1 MLYYFYT
8 LTEGL
13 NLNSCYYETLEKNFN
28 EAVALCESDFTHEE
42 LINMLENGNIPQKQ
56 IAALKLTEIKNRHR
70 TKNNLRLNFLCIFL
84 TKFIWTFFIEHYIFR
99 IYSIIPVISHN
110 PRNMDAK

>member
-28 EAVALCESDFTHEE
+28 EAVKISTGDYIFPLAQDDEFYDEKV
-42 LINMLENGNIPQKQ
+42 IENIVENFKGNICTTFRECISKEKRIIGVFPEK
-56 IAALKLTEIKNRHR
+56 KRIKNQKGMLLYH
-70 TKNNLRLNFLCIFL
+70 LC
-84 TKFIWTFFIEHYIFR
+84 
-99 IYSIIPVISHN
+99 S
-110 PRNMDAK
+110 A